1 MFETVKS
8 IIVSPSTEYGML
20 SFVEENYLK
29 AIYHLSDSGKRS
41 VNTNT
46 LADEMKTAPASV
58 SDMVKRLS
66 QKKMVEY
73 RKYRGVNISEEGK
86 SKALHVIRKHRLWEV
101 FLVEKLNFHWDQVHE
116 VAEQL
121 EHIKSPLL
129 IKRLDEFLGFPKYDP
144 HGDPIPDEN
153 GLLIEKRKDPIS
165 DLAVG
170 ITGVVVGVNDSS
182 SAFLKYLDK
191 VGISIGTKVSI
202 EDRMEFDGSVDIKID
217 GSKSITISSTVAE
230 NILLSEA

>member
-1 MFETVKS
+1 M
-8 IIVSPSTEYGML
+8 IAML

-29 AIYHLSDSGKRS
+29 AIYHLSESGKRA
-41 VNTNT
+41 VNTNM

-66 QKKMVEY
+66 QKKMVQY
-73 RKYRGVNISEEGK
+73 QKYKGVNISEEGK
-86 SKALHVIRKHRLWEV
+86 TKALHVIRKHRLWEV
-101 FLVEKLNFHWDQVHE
+101 FLVDKLNFHWDEVHE

-153 GLLIEKRKDPIS
+153 GQLVEKRKDPIS
-165 DLAVG
+165 ELDLGVNG
-170 ITGVVVGVNDSS
+170 IVVGVNDSS
-182 SAFLKYLDK
+182 TSFLKYLDK
-191 VGISIGTKVSI
+191 VGISIGSKIQVK
-202 EDRMEFDGSVDIKID
+202 DRMEFDGSVDILID
-217 GSKSITISSTVAE
+217 NQKSITISLTVAQ